1 MEHLRR
7 SQNRPQAPQKE
18 RASSRKAENQPQQC
32 DEATK
37 NSQRG
42 STPDIPRAV
51 AEVFTPRS
59 RKKPRWKRK
68 GQIRNFV
75 FAPASWSEVL
85 AFSFF
90 VAAIANSRFEEG
102 AGFPNKASLLRL
114 ISTFF
119 CEISAEWLTAKI
131 YLNMNPANLPL
142 LTGVLLDHSGFSH
155 DVIGPDIVQKH
166 LNDLP
171 L

>member
-1 MEHLRR
+1 M
-7 SQNRPQAPQKE
+7 
-18 RASSRKAENQPQQC
+18 
-32 DEATK
+32 
-37 NSQRG
+37 
-42 STPDIPRAV
+42 
-51 AEVFTPRS
+51 
-59 RKKPRWKRK
+59 
-68 GQIRNFV
+68 
-75 FAPASWSEVL
+75 